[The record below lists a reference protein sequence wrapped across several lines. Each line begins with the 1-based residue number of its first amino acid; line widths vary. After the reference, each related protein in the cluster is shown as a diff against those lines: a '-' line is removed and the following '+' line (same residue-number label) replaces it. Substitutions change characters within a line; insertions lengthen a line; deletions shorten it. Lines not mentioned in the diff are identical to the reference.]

1 MEAPGSPYASSPE
14 SAPKR
19 APRSPPQQ
27 QPPSEE
33 GGNCHAS
40 LFSVP
45 SLARVRSPPASVCTW
60 PLSARAWLQRAWIR
74 EIWAPASR
82 PDAEIC
88 KQLVGASVASPSVR
102 CDLSFVSLRIAF
114 TGLP

>member
-33 GGNCHAS
+33 GGNCHAPPS
-40 LFSVP
+40 PFSVP
-45 SLARVRSPPASVCTW
+45 SRERGAGRFALPGVCMYV
-60 PLSARAWLQRAWIR
+60 AH
-74 EIWAPASR
+74 E
-82 PDAEIC
+82 
-88 KQLVGASVASPSVR
+88 LVCLDP
-102 CDLSFVSLRIAF
+102 
-114 TGLP
+114 

>member
-27 QPPSEE
+27 QQPPSEE
-33 GGNCHAS
+33 GGNCHAPP
-40 LFSVP
+40 FSVP
-45 SLARVRSPPASVCTW
+45 SRAWVRSPPASVCTW
-60 PLSARAWLQRAWIR
+60 SLSSRARLRRAGIR
-74 EIWAPASR
+74 EIWASASR

-88 KQLVGASVASPSVR
+88 EQLAPVSRRHR
-102 CDLSFVSLRIAF
+102 CAAI
-114 TGLP
+114 